1 MKSIARLCAAWGLH
15 YGRLLRPPHATTEK
29 RILARDVF
37 VCQLSRALKA
47 GHTVIAADESYCN
60 ERENREFSF
69 HPAGSPFASFARPK
83 GAGLGGRVCFVQA
96 IGVNGFAGVPPDLV
110 SGGGRR

>member
-1 MKSIARLCAAWGLH
+1 M
-15 YGRLLRPPHATTEK
+15 
-29 RILARDVF
+29 RDVF

-60 ERENREFSF
+60 ERENRGFSF

-110 SGGGRR
+110 SVVGDVESVAPHGEFMVLCKEGRERRRLPRQL